1 MGPFIKDNNT
11 TKKMMNHLLI
21 ALTPIIL
28 FAFIKNGLL
37 PYKKGYTNLFGMFYP
52 IIFILIPNKIL
63 L

>member
-28 FAFIKNGLL
+28 FAFIKNGLV
-37 PYKKGYTNLFGMFYP
+37 YYHIKKDIQTYLECS
-52 IIFILIPNKIL
+52 IQ
-63 L
+63 

>member
-37 PYKKGYTNLFGMFYP
+37 P
-52 IIFILIPNKIL
+52 
-63 L
+63 